1 LTSLPK
7 ISIIIPSFNQGKY
20 LEETLL
26 SVIKQEYPNLQLI
39 VIDGGST
46 DESLSVIKK
55 YQHQIDYWISEK
67 DKGQSH
73 AINKGLEIANGQLT
87 SFLNSDDLLL
97 PNALFEVAHHYVQGK
112 KQIVTGAWL
121 EGPNTQKTTK
131 REVLTP
137 LTIENF
143 ILNIGLFGQPG
154 TFWTSN
160 SDLRFNE
167 DYHFCLDFD
176 FFYRLLR
183 NHFEI
188 SITTQPLG
196 FFRYQP
202 EAKTTLK
209 QDVKLKEIIGFL
221 ENNSKYH
228 RNISND
234 MQSLAARN
242 TRSLYRL
249 QLLKNWKNSKLD
261 FCSTL
266 WAAIKYDP
274 RVLIRGI

>member
-1 LTSLPK
+1 LTSSPK
-7 ISIIIPSFNQGKY
+7 ISIVIPSFNQGKY

-26 SVIKQEYPNLQLI
+26 SVIGQNYPNLQLI
-39 VIDGGST
+39 IIDGGST
-46 DESLSVIKK
+46 DNSLSIIKR

-73 AINKGLEIANGQLT
+73 AINKGLEKADGELT
-87 SFLNSDDLLL
+87 SFLNSDDLLM
-97 PNALFEVAHHYVQGK
+97 PNALFEVAQRYVQGK
-112 KQIVTGAWL
+112 KQIITGSWL
-121 EGPNTQKTTK
+121 EGPNMQEAIK

-137 LTIENF
+137 FTIENF

-154 TFWTSN
+154 TFWSTN

-167 DYHFCLDFD
+167 DYHFCLDFE
-176 FFYRLLR
+176 FFYRLL
-183 NHFEI
+183 I
-188 SITTQPLG
+188 DDYKIVATLQPLG
-196 FFRYQP
+196 FFRTQP

-209 QDVKLKEIIGFL
+209 QDVKLKEIIRFL
-221 ENNSKYH
+221 ENNRKFHS
-228 RNISND
+228 NIGND
-234 MQSLAARN
+234 MQLLAARN

-266 WAAIKYDP
+266 WSAIKYDP